1 MFYVMHTV
9 LLPKELISVLAIYM
23 GILNMSMKVS
33 NIESFL
39 YMCIGYVRELM
50 RLSSPRGLAVI

>member
-1 MFYVMHTV
+1 LLSKFSLKLQMFCVMQTV

-39 YMCIGYVRELM
+39 YMWIG
-50 RLSSPRGLAVI
+50 